1 MPWYNFLTNKN
12 KPKKIKKEDNESDNK
27 GRVLPI
33 NEFIKE
39 LGLARSGVIGSYSE
53 EENPDDLG
61 PETYVSMQANDGQVQ
76 AIVRLLSL
84 PLQSSPIS
92 IIPDKNDKGEKDFI
106 ETVFMKPEFM
116 GGMSTPLPF
125 IISDMTRALFEG
137 FRLYEKVAHIIEDGD
152 YKGKIGW
159 KKIAPRDAITVALR
173 ADDYGGFD
181 GAHQTCTFG
190 DKSVNINIPAKKCIL
205 YTFQKE
211 KHWLYGESI
220 LKAAYYHYDKK
231 HKLYYIAH
239 KKAEIEA
246 LGLKILKINQSL
258 TSAERESAENVV
270 DTIGINSRITL
281 PPGIELEIDRST
293 GGLDIMPLI
302 THHDNQMSI
311 SALTQIVS
319 QIKYAYP
326 YGKGTEQ
333 SKYLSLAVHS
343 IMRQMENTLNT
354 YAVAPLIDWNFASK
368 SYPKIKLQD
377 LTDEVQVLLSNIFDQ
392 IIKRKETPIPEGFID
407 EVTKKIAKRMDLE
420 WAESEN
426 DEQKNNKKEVKEP
439 KKPKEPKETNK
450 PKEPKEPK
458 EKKDINKALESFEKG
473 KIQAANSLGISAPST
488 PKKIRN
494 KILKLND
501 VPNVK
506 KKCFDMGY
514 QYIYDKK

>member
-12 KPKKIKKEDNESDNK
+12 KPNKIKKEQNESGK
-27 GRVLPI
+27 ERRVLTI
-33 NEFIKE
+33 NEFVNE
-39 LGLARSGVIGSYSE
+39 LGLARPGVIGSYNE

-61 PETYVSMQANDGQVQ
+61 PETYISMQNNDGQVQ

-84 PLQSSPIS
+84 PIQSTPIS
-92 IIPDKNDKGEKDFI
+92 IIPAKNDKGEKDFI

-125 IISDMTRALFEG
+125 ILSDMTRAIFEG
-137 FRLYEKVAHIIEDGD
+137 FRLYEKVAHVIEEGD

-159 KKIAPRDAITVALR
+159 RKLAPRDAITVALR
-173 ADDYGGFD
+173 ADDRGGFM
-181 GAHQTCTFG
+181 GAHQRCVFG
-190 DKSVNINIPAKKCIL
+190 DTTVNVDIPAEKCIL

-239 KKAEIEA
+239 KKAEVEA
-246 LGLKILKINQSL
+246 LGLKVLKINQSL
-258 TSAERESAENVV
+258 TSAERESAESVV
-270 DTIGINSRITL
+270 DSIGINSRITL

-302 THHDNQMSI
+302 THHDNQMAL

-333 SKYLSLAVHS
+333 SKYLSLSIHA

-354 YAVAPLIDWNFASK
+354 YAVAPLIDWNFGSGA
-368 SYPKIKLQD
+368 YPQIKLQD
-377 LTDEVQVLLSNIFDQ
+377 LTDEVQILLSHIFDQ
-392 IIKRKETPIPEGFID
+392 IIKRKETPISEEFVE
-407 EVTKKIAKRMDLE
+407 EVTQKISQKMGLE
-420 WAESEN
+420 ITNTKSK
-426 DEQKNNKKEVKEP
+426 EQKEP
-439 KKPKEPKETNK
+439 KDI
-450 PKEPKEPK
+450 KEPKEPK
-458 EKKDINKALESFEKG
+458 VDNKEDKKDSKEKNKDKEVNKALKAFEEG

-514 QYIYDKK
+514 QYIYGKK